1 MNNQSDSH
9 SMSTSNVRPMTTIPS
24 FSDDNFFNS
33 PQTTTSPEAIPNGH
47 LPTPPGTNEP
57 EPKRPSPPQPQL
69 SPTSGQPSNSHL
81 NPRSCTTCRKRK
93 VRCDKRHPCANC
105 TKASIECIF
114 PGPGRAPR
122 RSRKPP
128 DSELLARLRRLE
140 GVVQSLGKG
149 AEEAAE
155 EHNDADA
162 ADGASPISVEDGEE
176 NEPKKED
183 AEKAHSRF
191 IAHMTE
197 NLATKAPNPDE
208 KLVKEFGRLV
218 VEDGRSRY
226 VSNKFWSSLGEE
238 VSNVDV
244 FK

>member
-1 MNNQSDSH
+1 MNNPSDSL
-9 SMSTSNVRPMTTIPS
+9 SMATFGSQPMTTIPS

-33 PQTTTSPEAIPNGH
+33 PQTTTSPEAIPNVH
-47 LPTPPGTNEP
+47 LPTPPGTNES

-69 SPTSGQPSNSHL
+69 SPTSGQPPSSHL

-149 AEEAAE
+149 ADEAE
-155 EHNDADA
+155 EHHDADA
-162 ADGASPISVEDGEE
+162 ADGPSPISIENGDEDGC
-176 NEPKKED
+176 KKED
-183 AEKAHSRF
+183 SEKAPTRF
-191 IAHMTE
+191 MAHMAE
-197 NLATKAPNPDE
+197 NSATKVPDPDE

-238 VSNVDV
+238 VGRLMLSY
-244 FK
+244 